1 MEEKM
6 KGKLI
11 VISVFTVI
19 ASIVFYCSILFQP
32 MYFFEFEAL
41 PILLFSAEALLLVS
55 IVLIISA
62 VLISRG
68 TVDGG
73 NIKKKILALCIFI
86 VVGCSLLVGYNA
98 LAFYDGYTPE
108 SYTENNREY
117 TQTLFPY
124 HNITGEEYERFDISA
139 SYITGTKYF
148 WLESHGVSVYE
159 MPQVYDVRYFE
170 SLSPFM
176 NFKFRLETE
185 NPLVKHWA
193 ELEGVAQGEVM
204 EVDGENVIFFET
216 DDDYGVLVKDFNKA
230 TYATLTNAYY
240 TDITKE
246 EFASEV
252 LKQHEELKKLSKDN
266 SFFDMPLLEHIAF

>member
-1 MEEKM
+1 M

-11 VISVFTVI
+11 AVSVFTVI

-55 IVLIISA
+55 IVLIISV

-68 TVDGG
+68 TVEGG
-73 NIKKKILALCIFI
+73 NIKKKIIALCLFI
-86 VVGCSLLVGYNA
+86 VVGCSLLVGYNI

-108 SYTENNREY
+108 NYTENNREY

-124 HNITGEEYERFDISA
+124 HNITGEEYESFDISA

-148 WLESHGVSVYE
+148 WLESHGVSVYG

-170 SLSPFM
+170 SISPFM

-193 ELEGVAQGEVM
+193 ELECVAQGETM
-204 EVDGENVIFFET
+204 EINGKSVTFFKT

-266 SFFDMPLLEHIAF
+266 SFFDVPILERFEY

>member
-1 MEEKM
+1 MREKNM

-11 VISVFTVI
+11 AISVFTVI

-41 PILLFSAEALLLVS
+41 PILLFSAETLLLIS
-55 IVLIISA
+55 IILIISA
-62 VLISRG
+62 VLILRG

-73 NIKKKILALCIFI
+73 NIKKKIIALCLFI

-108 SYTENNREY
+108 NYTENNREY

-124 HNITGEEYERFDISA
+124 HNITGEDYERFDISA

-148 WLESHGVSVYE
+148 WLESYGVSVYG
-159 MPQVYDVRYFE
+159 MPQGYDVRYFE
-170 SLSPFM
+170 STSPFM

-185 NPLVKHWA
+185 NPLVKQWA
-193 ELEGVAQGEVM
+193 ELEGVAQGETM
-204 EVDGENVIFFET
+204 EVNGESVIFFEA
-216 DDDYGVLVKDFNKA
+216 DGDYGVLVKDFNKA

-246 EFASEV
+246 DFASEV

-266 SFFDMPLLEHIAF
+266 SFFDMPLSALNT

>member
-1 MEEKM
+1 M

-19 ASIVFYCSILFQP
+19 SSIVFYCSILFQP

-73 NIKKKILALCIFI
+73 NIKKKTLALCIFI

-159 MPQVYDVRYFE
+159 MPQGYDVRYFE
-170 SLSPFM
+170 SISPFM
-176 NFKFRLETE
+176 NFKFRMEIE
-185 NPLVKHWA
+185 NPLVKDWA
-193 ELEGVAQGEVM
+193 ELRAVSQGEVININGK
-204 EVDGENVIFFET
+204 DVIFFEE
-216 DDDYGVLVKDFNKA
+216 DGDYGVLVKDFNKA

>member
-1 MEEKM
+1 M
-6 KGKLI
+6 KGKMI
-11 VISVFTVI
+11 TVSVFTVI
-19 ASIVFYCSILFQP
+19 ASIVLYCSILFQP
-32 MYFFEFEAL
+32 MYFLEFEAL
-41 PILLFSAEALLLVS
+41 PILLFSAEALLLIS
-55 IVLIISA
+55 IILIISA

-68 TVDGG
+68 TVNGVY
-73 NIKKKILALCIFI
+73 IKKKIIGLCVFI
-86 VVGCSLLVGYNA
+86 VAGCFLLVGYNA

-108 SYTENNREY
+108 NYTENNREY

-124 HNITGEEYERFDISA
+124 HNITGEDYERFDISA

-148 WLESHGVSVYE
+148 WLESYGVSVYG
-159 MPQVYDVRYFE
+159 MPQGYDVRYFE
-170 SLSPFM
+170 SISPFM
-176 NFKFRLETE
+176 NFKFRMEIE
-185 NPLVKHWA
+185 NPLVKDWA
-193 ELEGVAQGEVM
+193 ELEGVAQGETM
-204 EVDGENVIFFET
+204 EVNGKIVTFFEA

-266 SFFDMPLLEHIAF
+266 SFFDVPILERFEY